1 MSADRVR
8 VWIARFAAPLAFFF
22 AATVLVI
29 LVQRALDSDSG
40 EARSD
45 GDTTQVDT
53 GSTTTNPDGTANL
66 PRDCRRARYR
76 VQSGDTL
83 ESISAKCDVSLSAL
97 LQLNP
102 DIDPL
107 ALNPG
112 DRVRIRVQQQ
122 QQEDTA

>member
-1 MSADRVR
+1 MSADRIR

-29 LVQRALDSDSG
+29 LVQRALESDSG

-45 GDTTQVDT
+45 GTSTQVDT
-53 GSTTTNPDGTANL
+53 GSTTNPDGTANL
-66 PRDCRRARYR
+66 PRGCRRARYR

-83 ESISAKCDVSLSAL
+83 ESIAAKCDLSLSEL
-97 LQLNP
+97 LELNP

-112 DRVRIRVQQQ
+112 DRVRIRARQQ
-122 QQEDTA
+122 QQEDAA